1 MKKRIDAEYWQ
12 LIWKNFKGGD
22 RDAFKTIYNEFID
35 ALYSYGSRIT
45 NDKDLV
51 KDSIQDLFLDIY
63 TYGSTLRQPE
73 LLEFYLYKS
82 LKRQIIRKLLEKNKY
97 TSDTEMLDNFT
108 LKFSIEDEVFDE
120 TTDSQLKK
128 LQEIITGLDK
138 SKREL
143 LFLKFNSGL
152 TYNEIGKLLDIKSN
166 TAKKQVYR
174 ILKDIRKKLN
184 GNFMVLLALCC
195 TA

>member
-184 GNFMVLLALCC
+184 GNFMLLLALCC